1 MDSTRQKR
9 IIILFFIS
17 LLLVVS
23 ILVYFGQ
30 RKAKLKELYYSG
42 TIEATQAELAFQVGG
57 RVVNVLVD
65 EGHSVEKDQILAE
78 LDLSEYRTRY
88 EEAKANL
95 GRATKNLRQ
104 LKTMLEIYQ
113 KTLPAEVERAKAS
126 VLSAKDI
133 MEEARKNKQRY
144 DKLFREGVV
153 SEREWDTVTLNYDTA
168 RARLSENEAI
178 LKQAQS
184 NLKKIEATEKEIE
197 AARAQV
203 QAAKAVLELAEIQLN
218 YTKLRAPFNG
228 IITSRSVEPGEVVSP
243 GREVFTL
250 SDLSTV
256 DLKIFVDETEIG
268 KVKPGQ
274 NVEVRVDTFPN
285 KIYMGK
291 VSFISPEGEFTPKII
306 QTHKERVKLVYLVK
320 VTISNP
326 NLELKSGM
334 PADAWLR

>member
-9 IIILFFIS
+9 IIILSFIS

-42 TIEATQAELAFQVGG
+42 TIEATQAELAFQTGG

-65 EGHSVEKDQILAE
+65 EGHSVKKDQILAE
-78 LDLSEYRTRY
+78 LALSEYRTRY

-95 GRATKNLRQ
+95 ERATKNLRQ

-126 VLSAKDI
+126 VLSDKDI

-153 SEREWDTVTLNYDTA
+153 SERELDTVTLNYDTA

-184 NLKKIEATEKEIE
+184 NLRKIEATEKEIE
-197 AARAQV
+197 AARA
-203 QAAKAVLELAEIQLN
+203 
-218 YTKLRAPFNG
+218 
-228 IITSRSVEPGEVVSP
+228 
-243 GREVFTL
+243 
-250 SDLSTV
+250 
-256 DLKIFVDETEIG
+256 
-268 KVKPGQ
+268 
-274 NVEVRVDTFPN
+274 
-285 KIYMGK
+285 
-291 VSFISPEGEFTPKII
+291 
-306 QTHKERVKLVYLVK
+306 
-320 VTISNP
+320 
-326 NLELKSGM
+326 
-334 PADAWLR
+334 